1 LREEEVYMKCPFET
15 PEGKGLLLSYSSGKL
30 DEPSKVQLQQ
40 HVEWCGACKEFVLG
54 QSALW
59 SALDAWEAPEVS
71 ADFDRRLY
79 QKIEQQVSWLDL
91 LVRPFRPAFRHA
103 LPFAAAAGVV
113 LMAGFLLDRPSAVPV
128 QETHSAQVETL
139 QPDQVEHAL
148 AEIEML
154 DQFNHLMRSDSDSS
168 PKM

>member
-1 LREEEVYMKCPFET
+1 MKCPFET
-15 PEGKGLLLSYSSGKL
+15 AEGPALLLTYSTGNL
-30 DEPSKVQLQQ
+30 DEPTKSLLEG
-40 HVEWCGACKEFVLG
+40 HVESCPACREFVHG

-59 SALDAWEAPEVS
+59 SALDVWEAPEVS

-79 QKIEQQVSWLDL
+79 QKIEQQVSWWDL

-103 LPFAAAAGVV
+103 LPVAAAAGVV
-113 LMAGFLLDRPSAVPV
+113 LMATVLLDRPAVSPAP
-128 QETHSAQVETL
+128 ETHTAQVEAL

-154 DQFNHLMRSDSDSS
+154 DQFNHLMRSDSDSH

>member
-1 LREEEVYMKCPFET
+1 MKCPFET
-15 PEGKGLLLSYSSGKL
+15 PEGPALLLTYSSGKL
-30 DEPSKVQLQQ
+30 DDQSKTLIES
-40 HVEWCGACKEFVLG
+40 HVNSCAACREFVHG

-59 SALDAWEAPEVS
+59 SALDVWEAPAVS

-79 QKIEQQVSWLDL
+79 RRIEQEVSWWDL
-91 LVRPFRPAFRHA
+91 LLRPFRPVFQRA
-103 LPFAAAAGVV
+103 LPLTAAAGVV
-113 LMAGFLLDRPSAVPV
+113 LMATVLLNGPSEIPV
-128 QETHSAQVETL
+128 AETHSAQVEAL

-148 AEIEML
+148 AEVEML